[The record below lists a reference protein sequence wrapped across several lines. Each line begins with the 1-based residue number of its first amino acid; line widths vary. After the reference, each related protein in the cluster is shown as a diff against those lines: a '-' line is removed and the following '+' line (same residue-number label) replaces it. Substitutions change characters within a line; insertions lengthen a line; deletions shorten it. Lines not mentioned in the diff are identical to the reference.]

1 MDLRVENI
9 SKTYGTTPVLQQISF
24 ELQPGIYGLLG
35 ANGSGKTT
43 LFRIVCGLLRADSGR
58 VLFNKKDI
66 REQAESFRAVLGFL
80 PQDFNYYPDFSGLK
94 FMQYIA
100 ALKGLNSK
108 LAKRRCLELLDFV
121 GLSDVK
127 NNKIRKYSGGMK
139 QRLGIAQTLIND
151 PEILILDEPTVG
163 LDPKERV
170 KFRKLLSNLS
180 REKIVILSTHIV
192 SDVESIADE
201 ILILKDGRLQT
212 RGTPYELLTEI
223 QGQIWECLVSQAE
236 ADQLEN
242 HFLVSNRRNE
252 SDGVVVKIVSPER
265 PTPVAKQV
273 PASLEDLYLYYF
285 REGG

>member
-58 VLFNKKDI
+58 VLFNNKDI
-66 REQAESFRAVLGFL
+66 REQAESFRSVLGFL

-108 LAKRRCLELLDFV
+108 LAKKRCVELLDFV

-127 NNKIRKYSGGMK
+127 NKKIRKYSGGMR

-163 LDPKERV
+163 LDSKERV
-170 KFRKLLSNLS
+170 KFRKLLSNLNS
-180 REKIVILSTHIV
+180 SLS
-192 SDVESIADE
+192 S
-201 ILILKDGRLQT
+201 
-212 RGTPYELLTEI
+212 
-223 QGQIWECLVSQAE
+223 GQ
-236 ADQLEN
+236 
-242 HFLVSNRRNE
+242 
-252 SDGVVVKIVSPER
+252 
-265 PTPVAKQV
+265 
-273 PASLEDLYLYYF
+273 
-285 REGG
+285 

>member
-1 MDLRVENI
+1 MQITRLNIERVRNLKAVAL
-9 SKTYGTTPVLQQISF
+9 S
-24 ELQPGIYGLLG
+24 ELQPFNIFYG